1 MSEESNEKPYIIDTK
16 TGRYIAMSR
25 NDLIASFLE
34 KNGHWE
40 EHIVQM
46 LKAFLQH
53 LGGDLVDVGA
63 NMGAVA
69 IPVALAFPKSRVYCF
84 EAQRIVYQQLCGN
97 AVLNQAYNVYPYH
110 LAIGAPEDAGTMIDV
125 PFPDYARDTNIG
137 SISLDNRVNK
147 AEGFEFD
154 RYESVTQMPLDAL
167 GLTNIGVV
175 KIDVEGMELKVLQGM
190 KEMLRANN
198 FPAIVFEIWRDAK
211 YDWVQNEKEEIVN
224 LLEALD
230 YRLDIHQ
237 TATLGIAQ
245 HKSKTYI
252 NFELNFTPSAFTIEA
267 KSGRR

>member
-1 MSEESNEKPYIIDTK
+1 MSKEVCDKPHIIDTK
-16 TGRYIAMSR
+16 AGRYIAMSR

-46 LKAFLQH
+46 LQAFIKH
-53 LGGDLVDVGA
+53 LGGDLVDIGA

-69 IPVALAFPKSRVYCF
+69 IPVAVMFPESRVYCF

-137 SISLDNRVNK
+137 SISLDDRVNK
-147 AEGFEFD
+147 AEEFEFD
-154 RYESVTQMPLDAL
+154 RYEKVTQMPLDSL

-198 FPAIVFEIWRDAK
+198 FPAVVFEIWRDTK
-211 YDWVQNEKEEIVN
+211 YDWVQGEKDEIIK
-224 LLEALD
+224 LLESMD
-230 YRLDIHQ
+230 YHVEIHQ

-252 NFELNFTPSAFTIEA
+252 KFEMNFVPSVVGIEA
-267 KSGRR
+267 KAGRR